1 MWLMDAA
8 WERPTREVSKEKR
21 FIDELTA
28 RKIGLD
34 RNKQLSRY
42 DLRYLTVSGK
52 DLIVELKRSGRT
64 LKMPEIL
71 DQVRKYGEIMK
82 ALAKDMGESDAPDFE
97 IIVLVGTLPPD
108 YGTSDESALKSYK
121 ARMMTYALLIK
132 HAEASY
138 RDFLERQKKIDRIQK
153 MVDSL

>member
-1 MWLMDAA
+1 
-8 WERPTREVSKEKR
+8 
-21 FIDELTA
+21 
-28 RKIGLD
+28 
-34 RNKQLSRY
+34 
-42 DLRYLTVSGK
+42 
-52 DLIVELKRSGRT
+52 
-64 LKMPEIL
+64 
-71 DQVRKYGEIMK
+71 
-82 ALAKDMGESDAPDFE
+82 MGESDAPDFE